1 MHAQK
6 GPLLQKIPSAL
17 KYFQCKN
24 YIKNVIF
31 KNLFFTTVH
40 YIPVFLILLKWKQR
54 KDTKKWLL
62 KRLQRVD
69 NCTENSSIYIVNKL
83 DIVCTQ

>member
-1 MHAQK
+1 MQK
-6 GPLLQKIPSAL
+6 
-17 KYFQCKN
+17 

-31 KNLFFTTVH
+31 KNIFYHGALYSSF
-40 YIPVFLILLKWKQR
+40 FLILLKWKQR
-54 KDTKKWLL
+54 KDAKKRLL